1 MFNSHLFD
9 FTEGWFYV
17 FGVGAIGGGSPGAS
31 SRPRRC
37 PNRRPGPPAQARM
50 CPASSRAMLFD
61 AICGTDEVRGWV
73 AMAAR
78 SHRRFKNYIG
88 G

>member
-17 FGVGAIGGGSPGAS
+17 FGVGAIGGFARREQSTTTLPQEAPGTAGAGADVPGVVARCS
-31 SRPRRC
+31 LTQFAVPTKSAYAWRWRP
-37 PNRRPGPPAQARM
+37 ARTGG
-50 CPASSRAMLFD
+50 SRA
-61 AICGTDEVRGWV
+61 
-73 AMAAR
+73 
-78 SHRRFKNYIG
+78 IG